1 MEKKQAVVLYDGECN
16 LCNAV
21 VQFTIVRDRG
31 DRLRYAAQQSEAGQR
46 LLAEH
51 GLSEDALDTFVLVE
65 GDRAYARS
73 EGALRLM
80 KYMSGGWRLLS
91 ALRIVPRPL
100 RDPIYTFVARNR
112 YRWFG
117 RSERCMLMRPEF
129 RDKFL
134 T

>member
-1 MEKKQAVVLYDGECN
+1 MDKKQAVVLYDGECN

-31 DRLRYAAQQSEAGQR
+31 DRLRYAAQQSEAGRR

-51 GLSEDALDTFVLVE
+51 GLSGAALDTFVLVE
-65 GDRAYARS
+65 GGRAYARS

-80 KYMSGGWRLLS
+80 KYLSGGWRLLS
-91 ALRIVPRPL
+91 ALRIVPRPF

>member
-1 MEKKQAVVLYDGECN
+1 MKQHAIVLYDGECN
-16 LCNAV
+16 MCNAV
-21 VQFTIVRDRG
+21 VQFTIVRNRG
-31 DRLRYAAQQSEAGQR
+31 GRLRYAAQQSDAGRR
-46 LLAEH
+46 LLAAH
-51 GLSEDALDTFVLVE
+51 GLSGDALDTFVLIE
-65 GDRAYARS
+65 GDRAYTRS

-80 KYMSGGWRLLS
+80 KHLNAGWPLLS

-100 RDPIYTFVARNR
+100 RDPLYTFVARNR

-117 RSERCMLMRPEF
+117 KSERCMLMRPEY